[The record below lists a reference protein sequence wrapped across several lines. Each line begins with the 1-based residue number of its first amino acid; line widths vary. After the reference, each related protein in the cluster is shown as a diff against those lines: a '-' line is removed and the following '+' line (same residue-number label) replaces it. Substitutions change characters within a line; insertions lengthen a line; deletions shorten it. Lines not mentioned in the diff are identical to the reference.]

1 MEAVEHI
8 VSSVG
13 AFLRKRSP
21 YAILL
26 MGFGCL
32 ILFGALLLLLP
43 AARQPGMELSF
54 LDALFTATSATCV
67 TGLVTVDVAATF
79 NLFGRTV
86 ILCLIQLGGLG
97 VATVGV
103 FTVMLLGR
111 RIGLKERVLLKE
123 SLNQSSIRGI
133 VSLMRWI
140 VIFTASV
147 EGAGALLS
155 FMIFRET
162 YEPLQALGLGIFH
175 SISSFNNAGFDL
187 FGDYQS
193 LIPYKH
199 DGYLLMLT
207 SALIIIGGLGYVVIR
222 DLFIVKNRELSLH
235 SKIVLSTT
243 AALLL
248 GGTLVFKLN
257 SELNWLGAFF
267 QSVTCRTAG
276 FAAAD
281 MAGLSQGALLFSMI
295 LMLVGASPG
304 STGGGMKT
312 TTVFTVL
319 VCAFRTLRRE
329 PLHAF
334 KREITME
341 QRDRASVIFVLML
354 TATLIATLLILFF
367 EPALSM
373 TEALFEVISAL
384 CTVGLTMGCTPALS
398 SASKL
403 VLILTMFMGRVGL
416 LTMAYAWSPKE
427 RGGSLRRPAEKYIIG

>member
-1 MEAVEHI
+1 M
-8 VSSVG
+8 
-13 AFLRKRSP
+13 F
-21 YAILL
+21 
-26 MGFGCL
+26 
-32 ILFGALLLLLP
+32 
-43 AARQPGMELSF
+43 
-54 LDALFTATSATCV
+54 
-67 TGLVTVDVAATF
+67 
-79 NLFGRTV
+79 
-86 ILCLIQLGGLG
+86 
-97 VATVGV
+97 
-103 FTVMLLGR
+103 
-111 RIGLKERVLLKE
+111 
-123 SLNQSSIRGI
+123 
-133 VSLMRWI
+133 
-140 VIFTASV
+140 
-147 EGAGALLS
+147 
-155 FMIFRET
+155 
-162 YEPLQALGLGIFH
+162 
-175 SISSFNNAGFDL
+175 
-187 FGDYQS
+187 
-193 LIPYKH
+193 
-199 DGYLLMLT
+199 
-207 SALIIIGGLGYVVIR
+207 
-222 DLFIVKNRELSLH
+222 
-235 SKIVLSTT
+235 
-243 AALLL
+243 

-354 TATLIATLLILFF
+354 TATLIATLMILFF

-403 VLILTMFMGRVGL
+403 VLILAMFMGRVSVLHTYGQHRH
-416 LTMAYAWSPKE
+416 YP
-427 RGGSLRRPAEKYIIG
+427 